1 MDQDNLHPDKVP
13 LAFGI
18 KISHTHTHTH
28 THFTTPR
35 DRHGFSSDHPIACF
49 MILWK
54 FPMPI

>member
-18 KISHTHTHTH
+18 KISHTHTH
-28 THFTTPR
+28 FTTP

-49 MILWK
+49 MI
-54 FPMPI
+54 